1 MCLLTFSSDNDGMDD
16 GHEVFGLRA
25 EGYSIRQIA
34 DALGLSKST
43 AHRMLTPAEDDEL
56 DLDEDDDDRE
66 LALLTAMD
74 SGYEVT
80 PPWRYLGM
88 ETVVTEI
95 PGCDEPLVS
104 EEPRVLDAH
113 GRAVS
118 ALDRYRA
125 RQKLAEAEQYD
136 EGDIIEADLA
146 RQIEADG
153 F

>member
-1 MCLLTFSSDNDGMDD
+1 
-16 GHEVFGLRA
+16 
-25 EGYSIRQIA
+25 
-34 DALGLSKST
+34 
-43 AHRMLTPAEDDEL
+43 MLTPAEDDEL

-136 EGDIIEADLA
+136 EGDIIETDLA